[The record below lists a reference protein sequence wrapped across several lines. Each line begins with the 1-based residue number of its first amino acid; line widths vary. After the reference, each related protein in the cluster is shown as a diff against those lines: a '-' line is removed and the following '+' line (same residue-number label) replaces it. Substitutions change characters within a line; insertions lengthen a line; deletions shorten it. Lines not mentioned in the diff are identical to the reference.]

1 MTFLSGIVPDEFRR
15 EVTATPAEFER
26 DLRKAWPAG
35 VEVTAPDRFELR
47 DGELRLVISITPA
60 GVRRLGLFALPVLH
74 AHYRFSGADESARHR
89 MLTVL
94 DRAMQR
100 GGG

>member
-1 MTFLSGIVPDEFRR
+1 MGFISGPVPERFER

-35 VEVTAPDRFELR
+35 VECLAPGYF
-47 DGELRLVISITPA
+47 RLHFDAARLDIHVEPS
-60 GVRRLGLFALPVLH
+60 GVRRLGLFKLPLLVVR
-74 AHYRFSGADESARHR
+74 YEFSGGDETLRRRFLAP
-89 MLTVL
+89 L

>member
-1 MTFLSGIVPDEFRR
+1 MGFISGPVPDRLER

-35 VEVTAPDRFELR
+35 VDCLTAGHYCLYLDAT
-47 DGELRLVISITPA
+47 RLDIHVEPR
-60 GVRRLGLFALPVLH
+60 GVRRLGLFELPLLVVR
-74 AHYRFSGADESARHR
+74 YEFSGGDEAARR
-89 MLTVL
+89 RLLAPL

>member
-1 MTFLSGIVPDEFRR
+1 MIFLSGIVPNDFRR

-35 VEVTAPDRFELR
+35 VVMTAPGRFELG
-47 DGELRLVISITPA
+47 DGALRLAISITP
-60 GVRRLGLFALPVLH
+60 GDVRRLGLFALPTLH
-74 AHYRFSGADESARHR
+74 VHYRFSGDDEAARHR
-89 MLTVL
+89 MLTKL